1 MNKETLTIGRI
12 YPVGTKLR
20 ETGTNRTW
28 FITGASIDIMGNN
41 TFYFDLH
48 CPERG
53 IQDINAFR
61 EDASL
66 EFVKKYFVRVG
77 G

>member
-1 MNKETLTIGRI
+1 MNKETLAIGRI
-12 YPVGTKLR
+12 YPVGSKLR
-20 ETGTNRTW
+20 EAGTNGIW

-41 TFYFDLH
+41 AFCFDLH

-53 IQDINAFR
+53 TQDINAFR
-61 EDASL
+61 EDVSL